1 MTHVFMTGCMT
12 CTCLYVG
19 DGLYVRYVT
28 VCVRACVCECL
39 CVAPKLYEKSE
50 FANATDTNMTFTT
63 KLVGRCKAMQDPLT
77 NSDFL
82 YTSIF

>member
-28 VCVRACVCECL
+28 VCVRACVRVCVCVCVCL
-39 CVAPKLYEKSE
+39 CDGLAECDALERGISQAY
-50 FANATDTNMTFTT
+50 ANH
-63 KLVGRCKAMQDPLT
+63 KV
-77 NSDFL
+77 
-82 YTSIF
+82 IFMRIML

>member
-1 MTHVFMTGCMT
+1 M
-12 CTCLYVG
+12 
-19 DGLYVRYVT
+19 
-28 VCVRACVCECL
+28 CVCL

-63 KLVGRCKAMQDPLT
+63 KIAGRCKAMQDPLT

-82 YTSIF
+82 YTSILGSGWVYVCVLVCCTEIIRKNQNLLMQQTQI

>member
-1 MTHVFMTGCMT
+1 MTFTT
-12 CTCLYVG
+12 KL
-19 DGLYVRYVT
+19 DGRCKSMRYQMLIFCILPFFSEGVWM
-28 VCVRACVCECL
+28 CVCL

-77 NSDFL
+77 ISDFL
-82 YTSIF
+82 YTSMF